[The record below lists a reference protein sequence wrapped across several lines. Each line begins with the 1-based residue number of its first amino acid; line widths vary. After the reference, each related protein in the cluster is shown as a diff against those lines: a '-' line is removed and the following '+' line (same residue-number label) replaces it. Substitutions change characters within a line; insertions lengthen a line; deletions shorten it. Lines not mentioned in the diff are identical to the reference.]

1 MQIINVEQGSEEWL
15 RARLGVPTASCYA
28 KLITTQGKRSA
39 QAESYINEL
48 IGQRITGEI
57 PETFKSEAMER
68 GNELEPQ
75 ARAYYELV
83 TDNDVNEVGLI
94 LNDIGA
100 GCSPDG
106 LIRDDG
112 GLEIKCPKLSTH
124 IGYLR
129 AGKLPTA
136 YVQQVQGCM
145 YITGRKWWDFM
156 SFHPDVENLI
166 IRIERDEVFIEA
178 LHEILEKTINTI
190 NLETENWRK
199 K

>member
-1 MQIINVEQGSEEWL
+1 MQIINVEQGTDEWL
-15 RARLGVPTASCYA
+15 RARLGVPTASCYS
-28 KLITTQGKRSA
+28 KLITTQSKRST

-75 ARAYYELV
+75 ARAYYELM
-83 TDNDVNEVGLI
+83 TDNEVEEVGLI
-94 LNDIGA
+94 INDIGA

-106 LIRDDG
+106 LIGEDG

-129 AGKLPTA
+129 AGKLPSK
-136 YVQQVQGCM
+136 YMQQVQGCM
-145 YITGRKWWDFM
+145 YITNRDWWDFM
-156 SFHPDVENLI
+156 SFHPDVESMI
-166 IRIERDEVFIEA
+166 IRVYRDEEFIIA
-178 LHEILEKTINTI
+178 LHNTLKETIEVI

>member
-1 MQIINVEQGSEEWL
+1 MQIINVEQGTDEWL
-15 RARLGVPTASCYA
+15 RARLGVPTASCYS
-28 KLITTQGKRSA
+28 KLITTQGKRST

-75 ARAYYELV
+75 ARAYYELM
-83 TDNDVNEVGLI
+83 TDNEVEEVGLI
-94 LNDIGA
+94 INDIGA

-106 LIRDDG
+106 LIGEDG

-129 AGKLPTA
+129 SGKLPSK
-136 YVQQVQGCM
+136 YMQQVQGCM
-145 YITGRKWWDFM
+145 YITNRGWWDFM
-156 SFHPDVENLI
+156 SFHPDVESMI
-166 IRIERDEVFIEA
+166 IRVYRDEEFIIA
-178 LHEILEKTINTI
+178 LHNTLKETIEVI

>member
-1 MQIINVEQGSEEWL
+1 MQIINVEQGTDEWL
-15 RARLGVPTASCYA
+15 RARLGVPTASCYS
-28 KLITTQGKRSA
+28 KLITTQGKRST

-75 ARAYYELV
+75 ARAYYELM
-83 TDNDVNEVGLI
+83 TDNEVEEAGLI
-94 LNDIGA
+94 INDIGA

-106 LIRDDG
+106 LIGEDG

-129 AGKLPTA
+129 AGKLPSK
-136 YVQQVQGCM
+136 YMQQVQGCM
-145 YITGRKWWDFM
+145 YITNRDWWDFM
-156 SFHPDVENLI
+156 SFHPDVESMI
-166 IRIERDEVFIEA
+166 IRVYRDEEFIIA
-178 LHEILEKTINTI
+178 LHNTLKETIEVI

>member
-1 MQIINVEQGSEEWL
+1 MQVINVEQGSDEWL

-39 QAESYINEL
+39 QADGYINEL

-57 PETFKSEAMER
+57 PETFKSDAMQR
-68 GNELEPQ
+68 GNDLEPQ

-83 TDNDVNEVGLI
+83 TDNEVNEVGLI
-94 LNDIGA
+94 INDIGA

-106 LIRDDG
+106 LIGNDG

-145 YITGRKWWDFM
+145 YITEAEWWDFM
-156 SFHPDVENLI
+156 SFHPDTESLI
-166 IRIERDEVFIEA
+166 IRVYRDEDFIIA
-178 LHEILEKTINTI
+178 LHNILKETINTI
-190 NLETENWRK
+190 NLESENWRK

>member
-1 MQIINVEQGSEEWL
+1 MQIINVEQGTDEWL
-15 RARLGVPTASCYA
+15 RARLGVPTASCYS
-28 KLITTQGKRSA
+28 KLITTQGKRST
-39 QAESYINEL
+39 QAENYINEL

-75 ARAYYELV
+75 ARAYYELM
-83 TDNDVNEVGLI
+83 TDNEVEEVGLI
-94 LNDIGA
+94 INDIGA

-106 LIRDDG
+106 LIGEDG

-129 AGKLPTA
+129 AGKLPSK
-136 YVQQVQGCM
+136 YMQQVQGCM
-145 YITGRKWWDFM
+145 YITNRDWWDFM
-156 SFHPDVENLI
+156 SFHPEVESMI
-166 IRIERDEVFIEA
+166 IRVYRDEEFIIA
-178 LHEILEKTINTI
+178 LHNTLKETIEVI

>member
-1 MQIINVEQGSEEWL
+1 MQVINVEQGSEEWL
-15 RARLGVPTASCYA
+15 KARLGVPTASCYA
-28 KLITTQGKRSA
+28 KLITTQGKRST

-75 ARAYYELV
+75 ARAYYELM
-83 TDNDVNEVGLI
+83 TDNDVEEVGLI

-106 LIRDDG
+106 LIGEHG

-129 AGKLPTA
+129 NGKLPTA
-136 YVQQVQGCM
+136 YIQQVQGCM

-156 SFHPDVENLI
+156 SFHPDTESLI
-166 IRIERDEVFIEA
+166 IRIERNETFISA
-178 LHEILEKTINTI
+178 LDAILKETINTI
-190 NLETENWRK
+190 NLESENWRK

>member
-15 RARLGVPTASCYA
+15 RARLGVPTASCYS

-39 QAESYINEL
+39 QAEGYINEL

-83 TDNDVNEVGLI
+83 TDNDVEEVGLI

-106 LIRDDG
+106 LIGDDG
-112 GLEIKCPKLSTH
+112 GLEIK
-124 IGYLR
+124 
-129 AGKLPTA
+129 
-136 YVQQVQGCM
+136 
-145 YITGRKWWDFM
+145 
-156 SFHPDVENLI
+156 
-166 IRIERDEVFIEA
+166 
-178 LHEILEKTINTI
+178 
-190 NLETENWRK
+190 
-199 K
+199 